1 MTGKESFDT
10 YLRVAASK
18 TNAKAIIFAF
28 LKYKQSEILESEI
41 NHMWLVRFK
50 EYLEERELAANS
62 RHSYMGT
69 MTSIISRAKSR
80 GYKIPIEDMPE
91 TKKDLV
97 INTEGS
103 ESVFLTK
110 EELKLIEEYKPCGKN
125 ETFARAA
132 FLIGAYTGARISDAV
147 IMSENNFNN
156 GELNFTSEKTK
167 TTSRLPLHPLVP
179 ELIAHTHG
187 RNYSERSGSAIVC
200 SSMKNIC
207 KKLGID
213 KQVTLYRR
221 GRRMTVPKYECIGS
235 HTARKSFAT
244 NMLLDGYE
252 LIQISKMMGHGKG
265 KGDEKMTSGYI
276 CTSYHDKIKGNRTY
290 LNPSADENYEL
301 FKRMVTFGLTAKQ
314 ALISLMVQGVSDTE
328 IQRLKDKYE
337 KGA

>member
-1 MTGKESFDT
+1 MTKKESFDT
-10 YLRVAASK
+10 YLRIAASK

-41 NHMWLVRFK
+41 NHMWLIRFK

-62 RHSYMGT
+62 RNSYIQT
-69 MTSIISRAKSR
+69 MMSILRRGQHR
-80 GYKIPIEDMPE
+80 GYNLPV
-91 TKKDLV
+91 DLQQAKEEMTV
-97 INTEGS
+97 NKEAS
-103 ESVFLTK
+103 ESVYLNK
-110 EELKLIEEYKPCGKN
+110 DELKLIENYIPVGKN

-132 FLIGAYTGARISDAV
+132 FLIGAYTGARISDTI
-147 IMSENNFNN
+147 IMSENNFND
-156 GELNFTSEKTK
+156 GELNFTCEKTK

-179 ELIAHTHG
+179 ELIKDTHG
-187 RNYSERSGSAIVC
+187 RKYSERSGSAIVC

-207 KKLGID
+207 AKLGID

-265 KGDEKMTSGYI
+265 RGDEKMTSGYI

-290 LNPSADENYEL
+290 LKPASDENYEL
-301 FKRMVTFGLTAKQ
+301 FKRMVDFGLTDKQ

-328 IQRLKDKYE
+328 IQRLKEKYE
-337 KGA
+337 KRA

>member
-1 MTGKESFDT
+1 MIIKESFND
-10 YLRVAASK
+10 YLRTSASK
-18 TNAKAIIFAF
+18 TNAKAIILAF
-28 LKYKQSEILESEI
+28 LKYKSDEIREDEI
-41 NHMWLVRFK
+41 EYMWLVRFK
-50 EYLEERELAANS
+50 EYLEERELSANS
-62 RHSYMGT
+62 RHSYVNT
-69 MTSIISRAKSR
+69 MISILRRAKNR
-80 GYKIPIEDMPE
+80 GYKLPIELQDVKEEM
-91 TKKDLV
+91 L
-97 INTEGS
+97 INKEAS

-110 EELKLIEEYKPCGKN
+110 DELKLIEKYEPKGKN

-132 FLIGAYTGARISDAV
+132 FLIGAYTGARISDTI

-179 ELIAHTHG
+179 ELVKCTHG
-187 RNYSERSGSAIVC
+187 KMYSEKSGSAIVC
-200 SSMKNIC
+200 AGMKSIC
-207 KKLGID
+207 AKLGIN
-213 KQVTLYRR
+213 KEVTLYRR

-290 LNPSADENYEL
+290 LRPSVDENYEL
-301 FKRMVTFGLTAKQ
+301 FKRMINFGLTDKQ
-314 ALISLMVQGVSDTE
+314 ALISMMVQGVSDEE

-337 KGA
+337 QGE

>member
-1 MTGKESFDT
+1 MIIKESFDD
-10 YLRVAASK
+10 YLRKSASK
-18 TNAKAIIFAF
+18 TNAKAIILAF
-28 LKYKQSEILESEI
+28 LKYKPDEIKESEI
-41 NHMWLVRFK
+41 THMWLVRFK

-62 RHSYMGT
+62 RHSYMST
-69 MTSIISRAKSR
+69 MTSIISKAKSR
-80 GYKIPIEDMPE
+80 GYQIPISDMPE

-110 EELKLIEEYKPCGKN
+110 DELKLIEKYEPKGKN

-132 FLIGAYTGARISDAV
+132 FLIGAYTGARISDTI

-167 TTSRLPLHPLVP
+167 TTSRLPLHHLVP
-179 ELIAHTHG
+179 ELVKHTHG
-187 RNYSERSGSAIVC
+187 KKYSEKSGSAIVC
-200 SSMKNIC
+200 SGMKSIC
-207 KKLGID
+207 AKLGIN
-213 KQVTLYRR
+213 KEVTLYRR

-290 LNPSADENYEL
+290 LKPTIDENYEL
-301 FKRMVTFGLTAKQ
+301 FKRMINFGLTDKQ
-314 ALISLMVQGVSDTE
+314 ALISMMVQGVSDEE
-328 IQRLKDKYE
+328 IQRLKSKHE
-337 KGA
+337 RGE